1 MLINA
6 SCYVYNNIGYIHS
19 SIVLPKSIS
28 HHHGVISMGGN
39 KERKEDE
46 QYQYLKQLYPKTRR
60 SRSENKRKICLF
72 NSGNV

>member
-1 MLINA
+1 MRRVTYTIILDIYTAA
-6 SCYVYNNIGYIHS
+6 SCC
-19 SIVLPKSIS
+19 PKSIS